1 MAWKIKVYIKR
12 DDGKVTKHDLDGVI
26 HETFH
31 EAYTAKNRILF
42 EEHMIDNFEIDKVE
56 FEEV

>member
-1 MAWKIKVYIKR
+1 MAWKIKIHIKR

-26 HETFH
+26 YETFH
-31 EAYTAKNRILF
+31 EAYTAKERILLD
-42 EEHMIDNFEIDKVE
+42 EHAIDNFDIEKVE